1 MSLIRR
7 NVIPLFFL
15 VAVIGIGLGV
25 LTVGSPFASG
35 QETESCDPGVA
46 MSIATTNADGQPV
59 AVVSHGDEIF
69 YRVRL
74 SIPEPDPG
82 DTSCNYGG
90 GELVLTLP
98 GATEEYPDGTVTI
111 PVTSVDDDPDTD
123 EDETEDFIISAGNS
137 FSSGRISYFV
147 NQNNAVQTD
156 PDDEDNTSIELTV
169 RANYSGGNTI
179 NPSSGDILSDI
190 SATATSVVRMDPPS
204 VAITVSP
211 STIADADNPD
221 VQSVLQGQEALFDV
235 VITNTGGFELSDIA
249 VATLED
255 AETGEIIVADCDRA
269 AGSIDPLAVGE
280 STSAYQCGTTTDVT
294 FGVRAQVTAN
304 ATAVS
309 TDGEAVSI
317 EVSNEDT
324 SNVLF
329 GTVEVEIDISAT
341 QSVVR
346 FEDDEEAQEGS
357 FTIVVTTPTG
367 TDLEEVT
374 VSVTVAGSGEGESS
388 ESDDCYREF
397 GTVPA
402 AADEKDAELA
412 GYDCSAKMFAGVN
425 TITATVSGTIPNS
438 EIQLT
443 ASDDTEVE
451 AISPGLTV
459 ELTPQ
464 EQTIRNGDSATITVT
479 VTNGATD
486 LTGVSVIDPDPN
498 NEDGLDLTGC
508 IWGPDDDEISL
519 SALGDLA
526 ANEQVVINCATAE
539 LMEETSYE
547 AVAVGTAPDN
557 TTEPSEVAT
566 ADVNIL
572 SPSTDVSVAALD
584 GGTSVVRL
592 VVQTVVVT
600 ETNDGDSDL
609 TNIYVDV
616 DAAGIGPDLTSKRL
630 TRNSP
635 EFVAS
640 HGEDA
645 NDDDVLNPGETWEW
659 RVVMVG
665 VAGNVVLLD
674 ADATGMEI
682 TASGYGTD
690 ELDGEVNPETD
701 ADEIETQTFPFVVS
715 N

>member
-15 VAVIGIGLGV
+15 VAMIGIGLGV

-46 MSIATTNADGQPV
+46 ISIATTNADGQTV

-74 SIPEPDPG
+74 SLPEPDPG
-82 DTSCNYGG
+82 DTACNYGG
-90 GELVLTLP
+90 GELTLTLP
-98 GATEEYPDGTVTI
+98 GTTDEYPDGVVTI
-111 PVTSVDDDPDTD
+111 PVTLVDDDPDTD
-123 EDETEDFIISAGNS
+123 ADETEDFIVRAGNS
-137 FSSGRISYFV
+137 FGTDRTPYIV
-147 NQNNAVQTD
+147 DQNHAVQTD
-156 PDDEDNTSIELTV
+156 PDDADNTSIELTV
-169 RANYSGGNTI
+169 RANYSGGSSI
-179 NPSSGDILSDI
+179 NPSSGDLLPAEV
-190 SATATSVVRMDPPS
+190 SAIATSVVRMSPPS

-211 STIADADNPD
+211 STIMDADNPD
-221 VQSVLQGQEALFDV
+221 VQSVLQGQEAMFDIV
-235 VITNTGGFELSDIA
+235 VTNTGGFELSDIA
-249 VATLED
+249 VMTLAD
-255 AETGEIIVADCDRA
+255 AEVDEVRVEDCERA
-269 AGSIDPLAVGE
+269 AGSFDPLAVGD
-280 STSAYQCGTTTDVT
+280 SIRAYQCGTTTEAS
-294 FGVRAQVTAN
+294 FNLRAQVTAN

-309 TDGEAVSI
+309 TTGDAVSI
-317 EVSNEDT
+317 QVSGEDT

-329 GTVEVEIDISAT
+329 GTVEVDITITAA

-346 FEDDEEAQEGS
+346 YEDDEEAQEGS
-357 FTIVVTTPTG
+357 FTIAVSTPTA
-367 TDLEEVT
+367 TNLENVT
-374 VSVTVAGSGEGESS
+374 VTVTVAGPGEGESS
-388 ESDDCYREF
+388 EAEACFRDF
-397 GTVPA
+397 GDVPA
-402 AADEKDAELA
+402 GADQKQAELA
-412 GYDCSAKMFAGVN
+412 GYSCMAKMFAGVN
-425 TITATVSGTIPNS
+425 TITATVQGTIPGT
-438 EIQLT
+438 EIVLT

-451 AISPGLTV
+451 AIIPGLTV
-459 ELTPQ
+459 SLTPQ
-464 EQTIRNGDSATITVT
+464 VQTVRKGESATITVT

-498 NEDGLDLTGC
+498 NEDSLDITNC
-508 IWGPDDDEISL
+508 VWGPEDDAISL
-519 SALGDLA
+519 SELGNFGAD
-526 ANEQVVINCATAE
+526 EQVVINCVTAE
-539 LMEETSYE
+539 LTEETSYE
-547 AVAVGTAPDN
+547 AVAIGTAPDN

-566 ADVNIL
+566 ATVNIL

-584 GGTSVVRL
+584 GGTSLIRL

-609 TNIYVDV
+609 TNVYVDV
-616 DAAGIGPDLTSKRL
+616 DATGIGPDLTSKRL
-630 TRNSP
+630 TRQSP

-640 HGEDA
+640 HGEGA

-674 ADATGMEI
+674 ADATGMQV

-701 ADEIETQTFPFVVS
+701 ADEIETQTFPFIV